1 MKYDRRH
8 KSDNVEYRGRA
19 GGFPG
24 GFGGAAAG
32 AGGLG
37 IIGLIIALL
46 FGGGGAGGFDLS
58 NVGLDA
64 GRGGT
69 TATPPTDIEPN
80 TFLEFTF
87 DTVQDTWTEIFDAAG
102 STYTPSRMVIFQ
114 DSVNTAGCGSAT
126 AAVGP
131 FYCPADQLVYLDQ
144 SFFDQLEGRFGAPGD
159 FAQAYVVAHEVGHH
173 VQKLIGVSDEVTRL
187 SRQDPSQRNE
197 LSIRQELQADCFA
210 GVWAHDA
217 EQQGLLERGDVE
229 EALAAAS
236 GVGDDSIQS
245 GAGMSVNPESF
256 THGSSRQRQE
266 WFERGFERGDVGR
279 CDAFAVSGS
288 FIEDAANER

>member
-1 MKYDRRH
+1 MKYKRGHRS
-8 KSDNVEYRGRA
+8 KNVEYRAKA
-19 GGFPG
+19 GGLPG

-37 IIGLIIALL
+37 IIGLILSLIL
-46 FGGGGAGGFDLS
+46 GGGGGGGFDLS
-58 NVGLDA
+58 NVGLGA
-64 GRGGT
+64 NAGGT
-69 TATPPTDIEPN
+69 TATPATDIAPN
-80 TFLEFTF
+80 DFLEFTF
-87 DTVQDTWTEIFDAAG
+87 DNVQDTWTDIFEAAG
-102 STYTPSRMVIFQ
+102 SSYTPARLVIFQ
-114 DSVNTAGCGSAT
+114 QSVNTAGCGSAT

-144 SFFDQLEGRFGAPGD
+144 SFFDELAGRFDAPGD

-173 VQKLIGVSDEVTRL
+173 VQKLIGVSDQVTKL
-187 SRQDPSQRNE
+187 SREEPSQRNE

-210 GVWAHDA
+210 GIWAHDA
-217 EQQGLLERGDVE
+217 EQQGLLERGDLD

-256 THGSSRQRQE
+256 THGSSRQRRE
-266 WFERGFERGDVGR
+266 WFDRGFDRGDVQN